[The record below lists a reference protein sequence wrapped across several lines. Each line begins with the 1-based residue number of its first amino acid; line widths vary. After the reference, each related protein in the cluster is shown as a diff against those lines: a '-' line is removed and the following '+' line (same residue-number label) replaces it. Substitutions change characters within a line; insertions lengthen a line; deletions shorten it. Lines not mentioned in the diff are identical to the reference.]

1 MTTRYSIGF
10 ASAAAAASA
19 AYAAFRAPT
28 RTSRLIEIGLSCNAA
43 TASNVS
49 LFRNTAAGYTA
60 TTSSS
65 VGQAEKPTA
74 AAGTSLVDSAWSTA
88 PTVTAASRIRRFILP
103 ATIGAGLIWTFPEG
117 IDIRSATATDILVI
131 WNEGAGA
138 GSVLNG
144 YCVWDE

>member
-1 MTTRYSIGF
+1 MATRYSIGF
-10 ASAAAAASA
+10 QSAAAAAGA

-43 TASNVS
+43 TASNIS
-49 LFRNTAAGYTA
+49 LFRNTAAGYA
-60 TTSSS
+60 ASTSSS

-74 AAGTSLVDSAWSTA
+74 AAGTSLVDSAWSTP
-88 PTVTAASRIRRFILP
+88 PTITAASRMRRFLLP

-117 IDIRSATATDILVI
+117 LDVRNATATDILVL
-131 WNEGAGA
+131 WNEGASA